1 MEINLNLRQLALGAA
16 AIGLIVLLAVVGHAV
31 TPVAEGSRSWPP
43 PRLVLTPE
51 RWEAAALARKA
62 GAEIVRLEVDGRA
75 LATLAAAEPPD
86 AVQAMLLAQRIYAG
100 QRSGTAAT
108 ATARAALVDAAAAVA
123 RYAGGGLTRQA
134 AIEAVNAAL
143 ARIRA
148 LRGRAVSRIPT
159 DEQDRHVAFL
169 PLASVGFAGRE
180 SDSLRARREADR

>member
-1 MEINLNLRQLALGAA
+1 MEISLNLRQLILGAA
-16 AIGLIVLLAVVGHAV
+16 IACLVTLLALVGQAV
-31 TPVAEGSRSWPP
+31 TPVAEGSP
-43 PRLVLTPE
+43 LVLTPE

-62 GAEIVRLEVDGRA
+62 GAEIVRLEADGRA
-75 LATLAAAEPPD
+75 LHSAVVVEPPD

-123 RYAGGGLTRQA
+123 RYAGGGLTRQS

-143 ARIRA
+143 ERIRA
-148 LRGRAVSRIPT
+148 LRGHAVSRIPT
-159 DEQDRHVAFL
+159 DEQGRHVAFL
-169 PLASVGFAGRE
+169 PLASAGE